1 MQSNQKKMIS
11 EFVREARLAKGYT
24 QKELAELSN
33 ISIRSIQRIEN
44 GEIFPRS
51 YTLKTLAGILGLS
64 FEALQGSSASE
75 ENLKPEPVRKSP
87 FRINRSQ
94 RIIISITI
102 VLLTILFSLA
112 FIAQSP
118 GFPETHFEF
127 FVYYALIFLVI
138 GFILTL
144 IWRTRD

>member
-11 EFVREARLAKGYT
+11 EYVKEARLAKGYT

-51 YTLKTLAGILGLS
+51 YTLKTLAAILGLS
-64 FEALQGSSASE
+64 FEKLHCSSLIE
-75 ENLKPEPVRKSP
+75 ERLKPTPVQKDS

-94 RIIISITI
+94 KIIVSITI
-102 VLLTILFSLA
+102 VLLTILLSLA
-112 FIAQSP
+112 FISQSP
-118 GFPETHFEF
+118 GFPETHF
-127 FVYYALIFLVI
+127 
-138 GFILTL
+138 
-144 IWRTRD
+144 